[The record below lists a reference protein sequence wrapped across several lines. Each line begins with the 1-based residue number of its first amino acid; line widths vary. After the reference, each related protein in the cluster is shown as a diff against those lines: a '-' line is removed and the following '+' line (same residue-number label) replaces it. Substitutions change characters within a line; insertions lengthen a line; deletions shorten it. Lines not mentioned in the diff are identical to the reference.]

1 MIPTSSDSRTL
12 RRRLVALGL
21 TSAVVG
27 SSAPIPLYPIYRA
40 ELGLDTFT
48 MTLIFVVYVVAVLG
62 ALLTSGKAM
71 ARLDSPH
78 RLLAPALMVVA
89 AGALIMSQ
97 AHGLAWLLAGR
108 MLAGL
113 GTGAATVAANAAL
126 VELAP
131 QRDVRH
137 AALVSTLS
145 FGAGSAIGP
154 FLSGA
159 ALQLDLWPT
168 VLPFVLVASIALAS
182 AWSSIQCLRSPSLR
196 TAGLHADSAD
206 ERAGAPISGVATV
219 QWRPFALCAGTV
231 LATWAFGATLMA
243 LGPYFGHIL
252 LGIDNYAVTGYVTA
266 LFTLAGT
273 TSQWL
278 HRRTP
283 ARQAFLRGTSI
294 ITLGTVLMG
303 TAMAIE
309 LPVLAA
315 ASLVTISIGH
325 GAAFGAAA
333 GLVNQLAPPDQRSR
347 LVSWFY
353 VAGYIGNLMPML
365 LGAVT
370 DRFGAPAAALGFIIA
385 FGLCIAGIGLS
396 ARRGFRGV

>member
-1 MIPTSSDSRTL
+1 MTTTSPESRTL

-48 MTLIFVVYVVAVLG
+48 MTLIFVVYVVAVLS

-78 RLLAPALMVVA
+78 RLLAPALLIVA
-89 AGALIMSQ
+89 VGALIMSQ
-97 AHGLAWLLAGR
+97 AHSLAWLLAGR
-108 MLAGL
+108 MLAGF
-113 GTGAATVAANAAL
+113 GTGCATVAANAAL

-131 QRDVRH
+131 RHDVRH

-145 FGAGSAIGP
+145 FGAGSAVGP

-168 VLPFVLVASIALAS
+168 VLPFVLIAAIALVS
-182 AWSSIQCLRSPSLR
+182 AWSSVQCLRSTAMR
-196 TAGLHADSAD
+196 AGLPPAPSQEEPAAGSA
-206 ERAGAPISGVATV
+206 PNVAAV
-219 QWRPFALCAGTV
+219 QWFPFLLCAGTV
-231 LATWAFGATLMA
+231 LVTWAFGSTLMA
-243 LGPYFGHIL
+243 LGPYFGHVL

-283 ARQAFLRGTSI
+283 ARRAFLRGTTI
-294 ITLGTVLMG
+294 ITLGIVLMV
-303 TAMAIE
+303 TAMTFGMPA
-309 LPVLAA
+309 LAA
-315 ASLVTISIGH
+315 ASLVLTSVGH

-353 VAGYIGNLMPML
+353 VAGYVGNLVPML

-370 DRFGAPAAALGFIIA
+370 DRFGAMVAAMGFLIA
-385 FGLCIAGIGLS
+385 FGLSIASIGLF

>member
-1 MIPTSSDSRTL
+1 MTSISQDSRTL

-62 ALLTSGKAM
+62 ALLSSGKVVS
-71 ARLDSPH
+71 RLDSPH
-78 RLLAPALMVVA
+78 RLLAPALMVVS

-97 AHGLAWLLAGR
+97 AHSLAWLLAGR

-113 GTGAATVAANAAL
+113 GTGCATVAANAAL

-131 QRDVRH
+131 RNDVRH

-145 FGAGSAIGP
+145 FGVGSAVGP

-159 ALQLDLWPT
+159 ALQLDLWPA
-168 VLPFVLVASIALAS
+168 VLPFVLIAAVALVS
-182 AWSSIQCLRSPSLR
+182 AWSSVQCLRSP
-196 TAGLHADSAD
+196 AM
-206 ERAGAPISGVATV
+206 RAGTRHAENAGDGAAAQAQGVAAV
-219 QWRPFALCAGTV
+219 QWLAFALCAGTV
-231 LATWAFGATLMA
+231 LATWAFGSTLMA
-243 LGPYFGHIL
+243 LGPYFGHVL

-266 LFTLAGT
+266 LFTMSGT

-283 ARQAFLRGTSI
+283 ARRAYLRGTAI
-294 ITLGTVLMG
+294 IALGTMLMI
-303 TAMAIE
+303 AAI
-309 LPVLAA
+309 LLGMPTPAA
-315 ASLVTISIGH
+315 ASLILVSVGH

-353 VAGYIGNLMPML
+353 VAGYVGNLVPML

-370 DRFGAPAAALGFIIA
+370 DRFGAMTAAMGFLVT
-385 FGLCIAGIGLS
+385 FGLAIVIMGLS
-396 ARRGFRGV
+396 ARAGVRGV

>member
-1 MIPTSSDSRTL
+1 M
-12 RRRLVALGL
+12 VALGL

-62 ALLTSGKAM
+62 ALLSSGKAM

-78 RLLAPALMVVA
+78 RLLAPALLVVA

-97 AHGLAWLLAGR
+97 AHSLAWLLAGR

-168 VLPFVLVASIALAS
+168 VLPFVLVACIAMAS
-182 AWSSIQCLRSPSLR
+182 AWTSMQCLRSPSLR
-196 TAGLHADSAD
+196 TTSLHTDSAD
-206 ERAGAPISGVATV
+206 EPAMTTIPGVTTV
-219 QWRPFALCAGTV
+219 QWRPFALCAGTI

-243 LGPYFGHIL
+243 LGPFFGQVL

-273 TSQWL
+273 ASQWL
-278 HRRTP
+278 HRRIP

-294 ITLGTVLMG
+294 IVLGTVLMG
-303 TAMAIE
+303 TAMALE
-309 LPVLAA
+309 LPALAA
-315 ASLVTISIGH
+315 ASLVITSVGH

-353 VAGYIGNLMPML
+353 VAGYVGNLVPML

-370 DRFGAPAAALGFIIA
+370 DHFGATAAALGFITTYV
-385 FGLCIAGIGLS
+385 LTIAGIGLS